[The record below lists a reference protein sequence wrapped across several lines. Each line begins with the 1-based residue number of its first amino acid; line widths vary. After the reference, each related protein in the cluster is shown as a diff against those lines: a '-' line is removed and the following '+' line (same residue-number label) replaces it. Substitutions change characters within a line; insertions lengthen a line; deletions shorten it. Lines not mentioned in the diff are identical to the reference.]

1 MKFPFIYQHDSM
13 QCGVSCLF
21 MVCKYF
27 RQEFS
32 ISFLSNICISTT
44 EGVSLLGIREAA
56 EKVGLKTVLP
66 WAVLPSTLSVV
77 CFVDIAKT
85 LGVGKGDFPDPRCP
99 ESVEM
104 DVIL

>member
-56 EKVGLKTVLP
+56 EKVGLKTVSGKIWIGKLTQSPLP
-66 WAVLPSTLSVV
+66 CILHWNQNHFVVLYKVKKKR
-77 CFVDIAKT
+77 FYIADP
-85 LGVGKGDFPDPRCP
+85 GK
-99 ESVEM
+99 
-104 DVIL
+104 